1 MNENTP
7 RGLRWTIRG
16 LSVLLLFLFVWLEGF
31 IVGDIDRMEG
41 PSARTFT
48 EASVEPET
56 RQRARSL
63 QVSISSLQ
71 REVARL
77 EELKANRIE
86 TRDSAN
92 ATLNQ
97 FKSQYQF
104 AIERNEQP
112 SEALTAA
119 LDKAQDSFLEASTAF
134 EDANQRIAELQEQI
148 HTAEVEAALAERAL
162 QGEQARGDSEYRKA
176 YAAHRFKVAAFK
188 MLVVVPLFLG
198 AALLTARRKGS
209 MFGPIYQ
216 ALLVA
221 TFWWVGVVMFE
232 HFPREY
238 FKYIAIGAATLIVLA
253 FLVRS
258 LRNAA
263 KPQDEVLLRRR
274 REAYQAARCPE
285 CAYPVPAETG
295 EPMACAS
302 CGIELFERC
311 TACEAV
317 RHALLPHCRSCGAHT
332 DRWRGAEG
340 PSKPSPLATSQS

>member
-16 LSVLLLFLFVWLEGF
+16 LSVLLLFLFIWLEGF

-41 PSARTFT
+41 PSARAFT
-48 EASVEPET
+48 EATVEPET
-56 RQRARSL
+56 RERAQSL
-63 QVSISSLQ
+63 QVSISSLE
-71 REVARL
+71 REIARL

-119 LDKAQDSFLEASTAF
+119 LDKAQASFLEASSAF
-134 EDANQRIAELQEQI
+134 EEANQRIAELQEQI
-148 HTAEVEAALAERAL
+148 HLARVEAAIAERAL

-198 AALLTARRKGS
+198 AAFLTARRKGS
-209 MFGPIYQ
+209 MFGPIHR

-232 HFPREY
+232 HFPKEY

-274 REAYQAARCPE
+274 REAYQAGRCPE
-285 CAYPVPAETG
+285 CAYPIPQETG
-295 EPMACAS
+295 QPMACAS
-302 CGIELFERC
+302 CGSDLFEQC
-311 TACEAV
+311 GSCDAV
-317 RHALLPHCRSCGAHT
+317 RHALLPNCRSCGTAT
-332 DRWRGAEG
+332 QRWRGTEST
-340 PSKPSPLATSQS
+340 PSLAPNS